1 MAVPAVSCHPHI
13 AQPTVTP
20 SSARRPTI
28 TNAVFM
34 RSERSLSGSRSD
46 FDANLRAFEGPDN
59 KLFEAY
65 RELLEQ
71 VASDAFDAGEANEA
85 GCVLVTK
92 EALN

>member
-1 MAVPAVSCHPHI
+1 
-13 AQPTVTP
+13 
-20 SSARRPTI
+20 
-28 TNAVFM
+28 M

-46 FDANLRAFEGPDN
+46 FDANLRAFEGPEN

-85 GCVLVTK
+85 GCVLAK